1 MNNLINCLLLHYLSM
16 ICTGMIAFYFKTN
29 CYFGSLLSLSLWFVH
44 KGLFI
49 NCVSWNHMQ
58 DISPWPGVQMKVSH
72 FKRQVASHL
81 AHGPERQP
89 LYFINSLGVR
99 HCPLISRLG
108 RQPDSKW
115 KHITA
120 HLHVSW
126 SAMTRV
132 NVTGILVSTCIS
144 RYLAPPPPTPPL
156 LRFVFR
162 GRARV
167 TGIYKCL
174 LLWKATFVPDAGRR
188 DEWDCLW
195 LSEVNLPRFQK
206 VFDVWLENKICLVQ
220 ERGCVLVTF
229 IKHLTR
235 ARFLISTPVS
245 LYSKISKHWAE

>member
-1 MNNLINCLLLHYLSM
+1 M
-16 ICTGMIAFYFKTN
+16 
-29 CYFGSLLSLSLWFVH
+29 H
-44 KGLFI
+44 KSLFI

-120 HLHVSW
+120 HRHVSW

-132 NVTGILVSTCIS
+132 NVMGILVSKCIS
-144 RYLAPPPPTPPL
+144 RYLAPHPPLPPPPPFFSQARAQGQGI
-156 LRFVFR
+156 LRAFSFE
-162 GRARV
+162 
-167 TGIYKCL
+167 KPPSCQMQ
-174 LLWKATFVPDAGRR
+174 AGGMNEIVGGYLR
-188 DEWDCLW
+188 
-195 LSEVNLPRFQK
+195 
-206 VFDVWLENKICLVQ
+206 
-220 ERGCVLVTF
+220 
-229 IKHLTR
+229 
-235 ARFLISTPVS
+235 LISLIFKRS
-245 LYSKISKHWAE
+245 LMYDLKTKYA